1 VTESREKGSR
11 RVSELPIPRHV
22 TDDAQ
27 TGAIPRVPTPVV
39 AARGPEVAQPE
50 PEVARTKSVQE
61 MHEAALSKMKA
72 LHDCWAA
79 AMADIREVQPSG
91 ETGEAAA

>member
-1 VTESREKGSR
+1 
-11 RVSELPIPRHV
+11 
-22 TDDAQ
+22 
-27 TGAIPRVPTPVV
+27 
-39 AARGPEVAQPE
+39 
-50 PEVARTKSVQE
+50 
-61 MHEAALSKMKA
+61 MYEAALSKMKA

>member
-1 VTESREKGSR
+1 M
-11 RVSELPIPRHV
+11 

-39 AARGPEVAQPE
+39 AAREPEVAQPE

-61 MHEAALSKMKA
+61 MYEAALSKMNA